1 MFLLTETILYSIVS
15 IYKNIGEKMS
25 EINEISE
32 ILSKI
37 KNKEDIVLFLNEL
50 FTGSELEDLS
60 KRWRILKMLNA
71 GETQRDIAKELGV
84 GLCKVTRGA
93 KVLKDNNAI
102 TRKYLRRK

>member
-1 MFLLTETILYSIVS
+1 
-15 IYKNIGEKMS
+15 MS

>member
-1 MFLLTETILYSIVS
+1 
-15 IYKNIGEKMS
+15 MS

-102 TRKYLRRK
+102 TKKYLRRK

>member
-1 MFLLTETILYSIVS
+1 
-15 IYKNIGEKMS
+15 MS

-37 KNKEDIVLFLNEL
+37 KNTEDIVLFLNEL

-71 GETQRDIAKELGV
+71 GETQRDIVKELGV

-102 TRKYLRRK
+102 TKKYLRRK

>member
-1 MFLLTETILYSIVS
+1 
-15 IYKNIGEKMS
+15 MS

-93 KVLKDNNAI
+93 KVLKDNNAV

>member
-1 MFLLTETILYSIVS
+1 
-15 IYKNIGEKMS
+15 MS

-37 KNKEDIVLFLNEL
+37 KNTEDIVLFLNEL

>member
-1 MFLLTETILYSIVS
+1 
-15 IYKNIGEKMS
+15 MS

-84 GLCKVTRGA
+84 GLCKITRGA
-93 KVLKDNNAI
+93 KVLKDNNAV
-102 TRKYLRRK
+102 TKKYLRRK

>member
-1 MFLLTETILYSIVS
+1 
-15 IYKNIGEKMS
+15 MS

-37 KNKEDIVLFLNEL
+37 KNTEDIVLFLNEL

-102 TRKYLRRK
+102 TKKYLRRK

>member
-1 MFLLTETILYSIVS
+1 MPD
-15 IYKNIGEKMS
+15 
-25 EINEISE
+25 INEISE

-37 KNKEDIVLFLNEL
+37 KNKEEVILFLNEL

-93 KVLKDNNAI
+93 KVLKDNNAV
-102 TRKYLRRK
+102 TKKYLRRK